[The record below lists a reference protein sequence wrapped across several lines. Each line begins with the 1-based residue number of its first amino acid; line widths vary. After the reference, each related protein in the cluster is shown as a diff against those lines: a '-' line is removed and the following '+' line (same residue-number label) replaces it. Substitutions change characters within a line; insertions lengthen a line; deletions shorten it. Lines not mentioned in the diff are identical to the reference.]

1 MLLKN
6 VVGIT
11 GGFAINHF
19 WVSDGLASLALGLAA
34 LPTTFGLGGL
44 SYTILADSFF
54 LVGNFP
60 TSHHLG
66 PDSADCFVIELRL
79 LAQLSVALGWI
90 ELQQRLQYLFPCLR
104 IEMSAMYVG
113 ADHIPL
119 RLSIASFNKFC
130 NPWLNL

>member
-11 GGFAINHF
+11 GGFAIDHF
-19 WVSDGLASLALGLAA
+19 LESDGLALTATLAFGLAA

-44 SYTILADSFF
+44 SHTILADSLF

-66 PDSADCFVIELRL
+66 PNCADCFVVGLC
-79 LAQLSVALGWI
+79 SVGNLPIALPRI
-90 ELQQRLQYLFPCLR
+90 SLQQRSDDVASLVGT
-104 IEMSAMYVG
+104 EMAAMDVD
-113 ADHIPL
+113 ADDVVSCI
-119 RLSIASFNKFC
+119 SVDASEVRKR
-130 NPWLNL
+130 